1 MKEVW
6 SNSWKK
12 ILIWACGYVS
22 IIAFA
27 IAGGYAIVKSEDE
40 DLKKT
45 AKTCFIVTLVF
56 LAVDALISI
65 FSAIS
70 QGVYSAG
77 FAAFIAWFS
86 FAVLILKIAAYAF
99 FIVME
104 LVNARG
110 EQPAQS
116 KALPEEKVPAEKE
129 EDIPEQK

>member
-77 FAAFIAWFS
+77 FAAFIVWFS
-86 FAVLILKIAAYAF
+86 FAVLIVKIAAYCAALALCFFSRAF
-99 FIVME
+99 SYSSNTVFHIT
-104 LVNARG
+104 ASRCCG
-110 EQPAQS
+110 
-116 KALPEEKVPAEKE
+116 
-129 EDIPEQK
+129 

>member
-22 IIAFA
+22 IVAFA

-40 DLKKT
+40 ELKKT

-65 FSAIS
+65 FSAVLS
-70 QGVYSAG
+70 GAYSAG
-77 FAAFIAWFS
+77 FSAFITWFS

-104 LVNARG
+104 LVNARN
-110 EQPAQS
+110 EQPAQNR
-116 KALPEEKVPAEKE
+116 ALPEEKVPAEKE

>member
-65 FSAIS
+65 FSAILN
-70 QGVYSAG
+70 GAYSAG
-77 FAAFIAWFS
+77 FSAFIVWFS

-116 KALPEEKVPAEKE
+116 KALPEEKE

>member
-6 SNSWKK
+6 SKSWKK

-77 FAAFIAWFS
+77 FAAFIVWFS

-104 LVNARG
+104 LVNARN

-116 KALPEEKVPAEKE
+116 KALPAEKE